1 MCGIHASISRKV
13 FEAAGDDLKNLLSRR
28 GPDHVGESTVRVE
41 ANDGTSYYVSFT
53 STVLALRGG
62 QVTTQPFQS
71 PNSTLCWNG
80 EAWKVNTDPI
90 IDNDGQFVFDLLSK
104 ASSSQRSATE
114 SVAAVLEVL
123 RSISG
128 PFAFVYLDRNHNTLY
143 FGRDCLGRRS
153 LLYNVDRLPD
163 SVEFSSSGDPM
174 NGTWKEVE
182 ADGVYHILF
191 TNEHP
196 TVDKQ
201 ASEDNILPE
210 SILPIRRYIWEMS
223 NPESPVSLPLSLCP
237 KDQEMAQ
244 IGAL

>member
-1 MCGIHASISRKV
+1 M
-13 FEAAGDDLKNLLSRR
+13 
-28 GPDHVGESTVRVE
+28 GESKVRVE
-41 ANDGTSYYVSFT
+41 TDDGTSYYVSFT

-80 EAWKVNTDPI
+80 EAWKVDTDPV

-104 ASSSQRSATE
+104 ASSSQKSAAE

-128 PFAFVYLDRNHNTLY
+128 PFAFVYLDKTHNALY
-143 FGRDCLGRRS
+143 FGRDRLGRRS
-153 LLYNVDRLPD
+153 LLYNVDRSPD
-163 SVEFSSSGDPM
+163 SMEFSSSGDPT

-182 ADGVYHILF
+182 ADGVYHLSF

-196 TVDKQ
+196 TFENQ
-201 ASEDNILPE
+201 GSEASIPE
-210 SILPIRRYIWEMS
+210 SILPVRRYIWDMS
-223 NPESPVSLPLSLCP
+223 NPESPVSVPLSLSP
-237 KDQEMAQ
+237 
-244 IGAL
+244 